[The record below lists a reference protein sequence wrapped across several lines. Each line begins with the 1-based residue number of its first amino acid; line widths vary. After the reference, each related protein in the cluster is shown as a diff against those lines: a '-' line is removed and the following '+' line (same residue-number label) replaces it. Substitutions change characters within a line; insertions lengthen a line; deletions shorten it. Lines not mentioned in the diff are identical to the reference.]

1 MEDPSSGGRVQGE
14 DRIGASGSDGS
25 SSPNESSSQLLS
37 MVNLATMSDSQFR
50 ESLDALLGDNFSSTT
65 ASNSTAVDPVVPI
78 VSLAN
83 EAISTNETIP
93 PLPEFPC
100 TTSFG
105 PEIELGPLPDQC
117 ATANLGSATLSPTP
131 PSMCYSA
138 PPLVAMMPPPAPMQF
153 LSGPNNTGISNA
165 MVPPMFPQTYMMPQT
180 VGPLNMSAPSSFSQ
194 QQHAPLMAPVSS
206 ISLPMSSN
214 FPSTSKGLASVEQIP
229 LAQAGPPLPP
239 TVSSSSA
246 TTSVATKKRARS
258 RSTAPKEE
266 EPAKNEFRKRRAD
279 RNAREQQRA
288 QQVTDQ
294 IVLLRKLLEQSGVPL
309 SKTDKFS
316 TLIMVEKYIR
326 SLQLKSAQLAADHQQ
341 LLLAMKQT
349 SDHLNTTKASNSKNF
364 VSSSS
369 GSDDASNPSSG
380 QESEEE
386 GLPAVRGI
394 NYKWIFDSCPFPVAI
409 ASIDGRFMEI
419 NKEFEELT
427 GYSRN
432 ELLPLER
439 ASMKDS
445 KDSSNEESATNS
457 EKKCNMSIFN
467 ILHRECIERLFC
479 PMSKILQLY
488 SNDDDDDDQG
498 DDSTCEESGGDKD
511 TIVQVVQ
518 LCKRSGR
525 KVRCRFGA
533 VRWRR
538 STDVMLMS
546 RSSHSIERRRK

>member
-1 MEDPSSGGRVQGE
+1 VD

-25 SSPNESSSQLLS
+25 SSSPNESSSQILGI
-37 MVNLATMSDSQFR
+37 VNLATMSDSQFR
-50 ESLDALLGDNFSSTT
+50 ESLDALLGDNFSSTAT
-65 ASNSTAVDPVVPI
+65 SNSLAVDPVAPS

-83 EAISTNETIP
+83 ETISTSEMIP

-105 PEIELGPLPDQC
+105 PELGLSPLPDQG
-117 ATANLGSATLSPTP
+117 ATADLDSATLSPTP

-138 PPLVAMMPPPAPMQF
+138 PPLVAMMPPPGGPIQF
-153 LSGPNNTGISNA
+153 ISAPNNTGISNA
-165 MVPPMFPQTYMMPQT
+165 LVPPMFPQTFMMPQS
-180 VGPLNMSAPSSFSQ
+180 VGPLHMSAQSSFSQ
-194 QQHAPLMAPVSS
+194 QQQAPLMAPMSS
-206 ISLPMSSN
+206 ISLPMSIN
-214 FPSTSKGLASVEQIP
+214 FPSSTRLSLTEQIP
-229 LAQAGPPLPP
+229 LAQTGAPLPP
-239 TVSSSSA
+239 NVISSSA
-246 TTSVATKKRARS
+246 TTSLVATKKRARS
-258 RSTAPKEE
+258 RSTAPKEV
-266 EPAKNEFRKRRAD
+266 EPDKNEFRKRRAD

-294 IVLLRKLLEQSGVPL
+294 IGLLRKLLEQSGVAL

-326 SLQLKSAQLAADHQQ
+326 SLQMKSAQLAADHQQ

-349 SDHLNTTKASNSKNF
+349 SEHLNSTKASSSKEF

-380 QESEEE
+380 QDSEEE
-386 GLPAVRGI
+386 GLPAVKGI

-439 ASMKDS
+439 AAMKNS
-445 KDSSNEESATNS
+445 KDSSNEESATNN

-498 DDSTCEESGGDKD
+498 DDSTCEENGGDKD
-511 TIVQVVQ
+511 TIVQDVQ

-533 VRWRR
+533 VRCG
-538 STDVMLMS
+538 
-546 RSSHSIERRRK
+546 